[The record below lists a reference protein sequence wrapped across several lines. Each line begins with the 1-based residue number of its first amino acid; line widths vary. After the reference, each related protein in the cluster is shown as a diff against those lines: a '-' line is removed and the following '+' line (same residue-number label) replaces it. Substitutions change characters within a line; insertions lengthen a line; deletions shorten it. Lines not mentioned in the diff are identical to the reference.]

1 MLYAL
6 SVIWGGFA
14 AWGVTTVIVRHYRV
28 RACRDRQ
35 AKCLSLA
42 LAELDRHRQLEEQS
56 EFSLLRM
63 GQQG

>member
-6 SVIWGGFA
+6 SFLWGGFA
-14 AWGVTTVIVRHYRV
+14 LWGVT
-28 RACRDRQ
+28 

-63 GQQG
+63 GRHG